1 MTSLI
6 TIAIY
11 AVAFVD
17 IIYSVVI
24 KKQNLAS
31 TRVLGII
38 AAGLVVHAFSVYQDM
53 SQAGTLA
60 LGFFHVISLFFFVI
74 NLLVLISCLKR
85 PLHNLFIFLMPFSIL
100 GMLVSQAFD
109 APMHGDI
116 KLSAGM
122 VAHILLSILAYSLLT
137 IATIQA
143 LLLAYQNKQLKQK
156 HFQAVRG
163 IMPPLQTMESLLF
176 DIVLVGFLLLTC
188 SILTGV
194 IYIENLLEQRLSH
207 KTLFSVVS
215 WFIYAILLARHHLY
229 GLRGAAAIRWVLG
242 GFAALMLAYFG
253 SKLVIEVILGNP

>member
-11 AVAFVD
+11 AVAFAD
-17 IIYSVVI
+17 IIYSVVL

-38 AAGLVVHAFSVYQDM
+38 AAGMVVHAFSVYNDLMQE
-53 SQAGTLA
+53 QTLA
-60 LGFFHVISLFFFVI
+60 LGFFNVISLFFFVI
-74 NLLVLISCLKR
+74 NLLVLLSCLKR
-85 PLHNLFIFLMPFSIL
+85 PLHNLFIFLMPLSIV
-100 GMLVSQAFD
+100 GMLVSHAFD

-116 KLSAGM
+116 ELSAGM

-143 LLLAYQNKQLKQK
+143 LLLGYQSKQLKQK

-176 DIVLVGFLLLTC
+176 DIVLVGFLLLTF

-194 IYIENLLEQRLSH
+194 IYIDDIFEQHLSH
-207 KTLFSVVS
+207 KTVFSVIS
-215 WFIYAILLARHHLY
+215 WIIYALLLAGHRVY

-253 SKLVIEVILGNP
+253 SKLVIEVILA